1 MEPHRLQIR
10 YADLDTAGHVNN
22 AIYLN
27 YFEQGRMAFFHQKI
41 GEKWDWNEHG
51 IILARNEI
59 DYLNPV
65 FLNDEVY
72 ITSDVIDKGN
82 KSFRMKM
89 RIYKLSADG
98 KEVDCAHGIVTIVC
112 YNHIEKK
119 TIPFPESWLKLL
131 D

>member
-27 YFEQGRMAFFHQKI
+27 YFEQGRMAFFLQKI
-41 GEKWDWNEHG
+41 GKQWDWNEHG

-59 DYLNPV
+59 DYLSPV
-65 FLNDEVY
+65 FLEDEVY
-72 ITSDVIDKGN
+72 ITSEFIDKGN

-89 RIYKLSADG
+89 RIYKLGDK
-98 KEVDCAHGIVTIVC
+98 KEEIDCARGIVTIVC
-112 YNHIEKK
+112 FNHKEKK
-119 TIPFPESWLKLL
+119 TIPFPESWQKLL